1 MLQNI
6 VRLCHC
12 APTVQSKVL
21 DSDKTLVTSIPSNCA
36 NKMAELSFMSVKTA
50 TVNKTN

>member
-12 APTVQSKVL
+12 APTVRSKVL
-21 DSDKTLVTSIPSNCA
+21 DSDKTLVTSIPSICS
-36 NKMAELSFMSVKTA
+36 NKTAELSFMSVKA
-50 TVNKTN
+50 AIVNKTN